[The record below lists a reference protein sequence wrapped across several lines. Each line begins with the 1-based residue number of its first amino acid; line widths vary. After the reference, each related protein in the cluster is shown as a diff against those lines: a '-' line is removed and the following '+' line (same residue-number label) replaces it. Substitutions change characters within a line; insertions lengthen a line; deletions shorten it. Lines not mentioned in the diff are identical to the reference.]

1 MLRNILVGDR
11 NNYNVNYIWIAKH
24 IEINR
29 NVLNVDEPAQLIT
42 VETSLR
48 MTWTDPRLNVTLP
61 SDSPTDYIRFGSG
74 VVRHIWFPDV
84 YIDGIQDLRSPA
96 YKVSFHC
103 ISTMLHL
110 FTKIIHFFQK
120 HKNIYF
126 NLLSNALTVASSISS
141 SV

>member
-1 MLRNILVGDR
+1 M
-11 NNYNVNYIWIAKH
+11 
-24 IEINR
+24 
-29 NVLNVDEPAQLIT
+29 DEPAQLIT

-96 YKVSFHC
+96 YKVSFHY

-110 FTKIIHFFQK
+110 FTKTEILFISS
-120 HKNIYF
+120 KNIRTFILIFYQMP
-126 NLLSNALTVASSISS
+126 
-141 SV
+141 